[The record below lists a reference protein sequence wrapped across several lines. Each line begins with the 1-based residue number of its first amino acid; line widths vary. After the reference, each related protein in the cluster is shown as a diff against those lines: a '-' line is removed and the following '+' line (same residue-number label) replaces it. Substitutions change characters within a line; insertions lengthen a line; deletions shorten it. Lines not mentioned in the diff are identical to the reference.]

1 MDSELKPV
9 IKEEDKPSEEEL
21 IQKYLASLTP
31 KQFKAYEIA
40 KDHLGMS
47 FQTEK
52 SNGFLGWVK
61 KNNLQ

>member
-1 MDSELKPV
+1 MDQQTQ
-9 IKEEDKPSEEEL
+9 IKMDKKDLQEEL

-31 KQFKAYEIA
+31 KQYKAYEIA

-61 KNNLQ
+61 KNTL